1 MKVGSYI
8 PSAHISGHFDF
19 DFSFLTLN
27 KRLKTSGS
35 KRLGNIWFNMVLFHF
50 FFFFFF
56 FYDNQHFRHSFG
68 KIPFHTYV
76 HLNHVPNFA

>member
-27 KRLKTSGS
+27 ERLKTSGF

-50 FFFFFF
+50 LFFIFYFFMIISILCIVLAKSLF
-56 FYDNQHFRHSFG
+56 
-68 KIPFHTYV
+68 IPTYI
-76 HLNHVPNFA
+76 

>member
-50 FFFFFF
+50 FFLFVCFMIISILCIVLAKSLF
-56 FYDNQHFRHSFG
+56 
-68 KIPFHTYV
+68 IPTYI
-76 HLNHVPNFA
+76 